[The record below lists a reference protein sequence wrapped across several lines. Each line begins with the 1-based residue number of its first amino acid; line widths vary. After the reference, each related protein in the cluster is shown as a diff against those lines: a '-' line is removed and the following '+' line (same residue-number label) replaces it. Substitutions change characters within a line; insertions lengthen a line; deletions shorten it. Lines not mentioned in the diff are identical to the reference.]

1 MEREPLTAGEADS
14 LAKRGAK
21 SSVKL
26 LYIIQNFIPNDVA
39 KNYGLYK

>member
-1 MEREPLTAGEADS
+1 MEREPLTAGDADS
-14 LAKRGAK
+14 LAK